1 MYAYGEGTDK
11 SELSAQDKAQNDALR
26 RISEQI
32 SVKIDVQTILKDV
45 LESVSK
51 DGVSSQLYSTLLERT
66 VKTTSELQ
74 FRDLDYKLVEKKKQ
88 GEEYYVKVIAIVEE
102 ALVKQSYEVV
112 VAVAAAE
119 ALLENNMVYT
129 TRAIMNKYRAM
140 ERLNVTSDVM
150 NRISKVFA
158 SIDSRMGEIEKK
170 LSYINTVN
178 VNNLSSFCSVL
189 SEIVMLDSLVVDL
202 PSSAINL
209 EN

>member
-74 FRDLDYKLVEKKKQ
+74 FRDLDYKD
-88 GEEYYVKVIAIVEE
+88 
-102 ALVKQSYEVV
+102 
-112 VAVAAAE
+112 
-119 ALLENNMVYT
+119 
-129 TRAIMNKYRAM
+129 R
-140 ERLNVTSDVM
+140 
-150 NRISKVFA
+150 
-158 SIDSRMGEIEKK
+158 
-170 LSYINTVN
+170 
-178 VNNLSSFCSVL
+178 
-189 SEIVMLDSLVVDL
+189 
-202 PSSAINL
+202 
-209 EN
+209 

>member
-74 FRDLDYKLVEKKKQ
+74 FRDLDYKIVEKKKQ
-88 GEEYYVKVIAIVEE
+88 GEQYYVKVIAVVPEE
-102 ALVKQSYEVV
+102 LVKQSYEVV
-112 VAVAAAE
+112 IATTAAE

-129 TRAIMNKYRAM
+129 Q
-140 ERLNVTSDVM
+140 RL
-150 NRISKVFA
+150 
-158 SIDSRMGEIEKK
+158 
-170 LSYINTVN
+170 LWINIGQR
-178 VNNLSSFCSVL
+178 LGS
-189 SEIVMLDSLVVDL
+189 
-202 PSSAINL
+202 
-209 EN
+209 